1 MTVTVT
7 NLQTGGNSFGATVF
21 SDSLLSPDQPF
32 DVGDLWLP
40 VFQDND
46 VTTTASGIQG
56 GVNRTATG
64 LQLLNNTGAGFLPRA
79 LFIPY
84 AYNLGAIRFKK
95 QFVEFKVI
103 SNPGGIARVAGIC
116 YANPNVGSWYEMLM
130 ITEVS
135 QLAVNR
141 INASVPTAL
150 IVQAAPTAY
159 VNNDVVR
166 MVCDPITT
174 PGTTII
180 TLFKNGT
187 LIATFNDNAGARLS
201 DGVVGLEFAGANPAV
216 TTIIS
221 NYSGGLSR

>member
-1 MTVTVT
+1 
-7 NLQTGGNSFGATVF
+7 
-21 SDSLLSPDQPF
+21 
-32 DVGDLWLP
+32 
-40 VFQDND
+40 
-46 VTTTASGIQG
+46 
-56 GVNRTATG
+56 
-64 LQLLNNTGAGFLPRA
+64 
-79 LFIPY
+79 
-84 AYNLGAIRFKK
+84 
-95 QFVEFKVI
+95 VEFKVI